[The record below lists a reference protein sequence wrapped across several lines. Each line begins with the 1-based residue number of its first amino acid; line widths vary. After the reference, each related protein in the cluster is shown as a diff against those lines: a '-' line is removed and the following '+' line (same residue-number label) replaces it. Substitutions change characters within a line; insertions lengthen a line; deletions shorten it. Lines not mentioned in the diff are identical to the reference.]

1 MDASLKEWLEKHD
14 IQYVLHTHP
23 AVFTVPEAKIHCGH
37 IHGTHIKNLFV
48 RNKKT
53 DDYYLITI
61 PSEKRLDLKAFR
73 KMIGA
78 PNIRFASPEALMD
91 ILGLTPGAVS
101 PLGLVND
108 TDHRTVF
115 ILEKELWDAK
125 ILCAHPNV
133 NTETLQ
139 LKIEDFRNFVDATG
153 TEIRLLSLPY
163 IIENK

>member
-1 MDASLKEWLEKHD
+1 MDATLKAWLEKQD
-14 IQYVLHTHP
+14 IKYELHTHP

-37 IHGTHIKNLFV
+37 IPGTHIKNLFL

-53 DDYYLITI
+53 DEYYLVTI

-73 KMIGA
+73 KLIGA
-78 PNIRFASPEALMD
+78 PKIRFASPEALLE

-108 TDHRTVF
+108 TGHRAVF
-115 ILEKELWDAK
+115 FLEKELWDAE
-125 ILCAHPNV
+125 ILCVHPNI

-139 LKIEDFRNFVDATG
+139 LQNEDFQRFVEATG
-153 TEIRLLSLPY
+153 TKIELIELPY
-163 IIENK
+163 VVENE